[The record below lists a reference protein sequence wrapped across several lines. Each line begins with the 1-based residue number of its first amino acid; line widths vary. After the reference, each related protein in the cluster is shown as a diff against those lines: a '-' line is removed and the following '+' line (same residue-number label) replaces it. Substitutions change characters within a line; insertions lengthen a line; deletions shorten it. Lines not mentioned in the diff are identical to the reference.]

1 MDYRN
6 WFDGFDRRDWSTNP
20 SGTVRFA
27 LVGLGWWTTDVVL
40 PALESSDI
48 CETTVLVSSSKEKAR
63 NYVDDSPADVALTY
77 DAFHEGSASEKYDA
91 VYVATPNAYHL
102 DYVETASELGKAII
116 VEKPMEANV
125 DRARRLVDVAESNDV
140 SLMIAYRMHTDP
152 VVRRARG
159 LIENGFLGDP
169 VHVYGTNS
177 QRLLGINPDHDQWRL
192 DSDVSG
198 YGTSV
203 MDLGIYPL
211 NTARFLLRR
220 DPIEARAEMV
230 STHEAFSDVPD
241 ERASFV
247 LRLEDDVQMACT
259 TSQNGY
265 EDTEL
270 TLVGTD
276 GRIELSPAFHGDCNL
291 HLTRDGISV
300 SLEMESL
307 DVEREMREEFEYF
320 ADHVLSGRSVYADGR
335 HGLVDMRTIEAIH
348 ESAETGSAVPI
359 EE

>member
-1 MDYRN
+1 MNYRD
-6 WFDGFDRRDWSTNP
+6 WFDELDRQDWSTNP

-48 CETTVLVSSSKEKAR
+48 CETTVLVSSSEEKAQD
-63 NYVDDSPADVALTY
+63 YVDDSAADVALTY
-77 DAFHEGSASEKYDA
+77 DAFHEGRASETYDA

-102 DYVETASELGKAII
+102 DYVETASELGKAVI
-116 VEKPMEANV
+116 VEKPMEASME
-125 DRARRLVDVAESNDV
+125 RASRLVDVAESNDIP
-140 SLMIAYRMHTDP
+140 LMVAYRMHTDP
-152 VVRRARG
+152 VVRRARE
-159 LIENGFLGDP
+159 LVDDGFLGDP

-177 QRLLGINPDHDQWRL
+177 QRLLEINPNHDQWRL
-192 DSDVSG
+192 DSDASG

-230 STHEAFSDVPD
+230 SVHEAFSDVPD

-247 LRLEDDVQMACT
+247 LRFEDDVQMACT
-259 TSQNGY
+259 TSQNGL

-276 GRIELSPAFHGDCNL
+276 GRIELSPAFHGDCHL
-291 HLTRDGISV
+291 HLTRDGVSM

-320 ADHVLSGRSVYADGR
+320 ADHVLSGRSIDADGR
-335 HGLVDMRTIEAIH
+335 HGLVDLRAIEAIH
-348 ESAETGSAVPI
+348 KSARTGSVVRI
-359 EE
+359 RE